1 MLDSNGASGGSGK
14 DQKQPEVTKAE
25 STKMDIFS
33 QAMAS
38 AEIGD
43 FAATN
48 SSKCYLF
55 TGKKKSVPIFGTG
68 FQAGYAR
75 I

>member
-1 MLDSNGASGGSGK
+1 MFFLTLPVPGDSSSWIVLDSNGASGGK
-14 DQKQPEVTKAE
+14 EQKIPEVTKAE

-48 SSKCYLF
+48 SSKCCVF
-55 TGKKKSVPIFGTG
+55 H
-68 FQAGYAR
+68 
-75 I
+75 